1 MAGADRMTIEEV
13 VRKVLLD
20 EHADV
25 IREAVKAVAAEMME
39 LEVSELIGA
48 GRGERRPE
56 DRATHR
62 NGYRARRWDTR
73 AGELELQIPKLRQ
86 GSYFPSFLEPR
97 KRSEQA
103 LLAVVQQAYVLGV
116 STRRVDQLVERL
128 GLRISKSDVS
138 RVCEG
143 LDEHVEA
150 FRTRPLEG
158 RYPYLFLDAKME
170 KVRDGGRV
178 VAKALVVAHGV
189 HESGR
194 REILSI
200 DVGEAETEAFWTE
213 FLRGLVKRGLT
224 GVQLAIS
231 DAHAGLKAA
240 IAKVLGCSWQRCTV
254 HFLRDCLG
262 HARKDQHGLLAALI
276 RPIFNAE
283 TLEQARDRL
292 SEAVAHLDGRMGKV
306 ASMLEDAEP
315 DILAFYA
322 FPAGHWTQAPVH
334 EPARALQQGDR
345 PAHRRR
351 RHLPQRR
358 CPRPPRRDALHRAKR
373 RMAGRPR
380 LPQRRKHQRGPRRPR
395 TELSGPAA
403 RETTQSPNRGKGG
416 SRAPVGLS
424 RPRHHRRDERSAL
437 TPPPGT

>member
-1 MAGADRMTIEEV
+1 MAGAERMTIEEV
-13 VRKVLLD
+13 VRQVLRD

-25 IREAVKAVAAEMME
+25 IREAVKAVAAAMME
-39 LEVSELIGA
+39 VEVAELVGA
-48 GRGERRPE
+48 ERGERRPE

-62 NGYRARRWDTR
+62 NGYRSRRWDTR

-103 LLAVVQQAYVLGV
+103 LLAVVQQAYVCGV

-138 RVCEG
+138 RVCAA

-158 RYPYLFLDAKME
+158 RYPYLFLDAKVE

-178 VAKALVVAHGV
+178 VTKALVIAHGV
-189 HESGR
+189 HETGR

-200 DVGEAETEAFWTE
+200 DVGEAETEAFWTC
-213 FLRGLVKRGLT
+213 FLRGLVARGLV

-240 IAKVLGCSWQRCTV
+240 IAKVLGCCWQRCTV

-276 RPIFNAE
+276 RPVFNAE
-283 TLEQARDRL
+283 SLDQARDRL
-292 SEAVAHLDGRMGKV
+292 SEAVAHLDGRMAKV
-306 ASMLEDAEP
+306 ATLLEDAEP

-322 FPAGHWTQAPVH
+322 FPPAHWKKLRSTNPLERFNKEVGRRTDVVGIF
-334 EPARALQQGDR
+334 PNDRALIRLAGMLCIEQNDEWLVGRGYLSAESISEVLGGAAEQGR
-345 PAHRRR
+345 TPKQSTLSKKEKEEVAELQPA
-351 RHLPQRR
+351 
-358 CPRPPRRDALHRAKR
+358 
-373 RMAGRPR
+373 
-380 LPQRRKHQRGPRRPR
+380 
-395 TELSGPAA
+395 
-403 RETTQSPNRGKGG
+403 
-416 SRAPVGLS
+416 
-424 RPRHHRRDERSAL
+424 
-437 TPPPGT
+437 